1 MLKTVIKPDSIE
13 LKREKTDL
21 FFFSR
26 TELKYLKGEKTVNSN
41 YERVLLHRIYKKLD
55 CFRDEILPILAKNNR
70 TRLYVE
76 TITENSNAITK
87 FSNSK
92 LSSNQVSFEN
102 YKCGRRD
109 LNPGY
114 QLGKLKS

>member
-1 MLKTVIKPDSIE
+1 MLKTAIKPESIE

-26 TELKYLKGEKTVNSN
+26 SELNYLKGAKSVNSN

-70 TRLYVE
+70 TRLYLE
-76 TITENSNAITK
+76 TITENSNIITN
-87 FSNSK
+87 FSNNKIS
-92 LSSNQVSFEN
+92 LNQTSFEN
-102 YKCGRRD
+102 YKCGCRD

>member
-1 MLKTVIKPDSIE
+1 MFKSAIKPDFTE
-13 LKREKTDL
+13 LKREKHDL

-26 TELKYLKGEKTVNSN
+26 SELNYLKGEKTVNSN

-55 CFRDEILPILAKNNR
+55 CFRDEILPILANNSK
-70 TRLYVE
+70 TRFYLE
-76 TITENSNAITK
+76 SITENSNDITK

-92 LSSNQVSFEN
+92 LSLNQTSFEN
-102 YKCGRRD
+102 PWCGCRD